1 VTRAGRQTAWTALRL
16 RSVAAAFLAVLTLTA
31 CAGIS
36 RQELDTLGSRVTP
49 AQIDFAELSDY
60 GYRAR
65 AAYRSEAEIRKAY
78 PRTTRVAEA
87 GQTGVRYF
95 LEQDDARKVQYIV
108 VRGTANKQNMHEDM
122 EARLLAD
129 QTIGI
134 PVHSGFDDDAQAVY
148 ADVKPYLKKGYAT
161 HVTGHSLGGAVG
173 SIIAIYAIE
182 DGHNVV
188 KVVTFGQPR
197 FTTAEGVKKLGFLPL
212 MRVVDENDVIPMLP
226 PSIIN
231 KAHGPYD
238 HVGPE
243 VILLEGPRYVYLTQH
258 DASRLAVGEFWRSM
272 GVADLPDHKMDN
284 YLKRLSSKTK
294 RAEEVAYNQREK
306 YTVKPARPPAKTAAT
321 Q

>member
-1 VTRAGRQTAWTALRL
+1 MTRAGRQTAWTALRL
-16 RSVAAAFLAVLTLTA
+16 RSLAGALVVALTLTA

-36 RQELDTLGSRVTP
+36 RQELDSLGSKVTP

-65 AAYRSEAEIRKAY
+65 AAYRSEEEIREAY
-78 PRTTRVAEA
+78 PRTTRIAGV

-95 LEQDDARKVQYIV
+95 LEQDDARKVQYLA

-122 EARLLAD
+122 EARLRPD
-129 QTIGI
+129 RRIGI
-134 PVHSGFDDDAQAVY
+134 PVHAGFDGDAQAVY

-182 DGHNVV
+182 DGHKVV

-197 FTTAEGVKKLGFLPL
+197 FTTVEGVKQLGFLPL

-226 PSIIN
+226 PSIHN

-238 HVGPE
+238 QVGPE

-258 DASRLAVGEFWRSM
+258 DASRLGVGEFWR
-272 GVADLPDHKMDN
+272 
-284 YLKRLSSKTK
+284 LSFIHI
-294 RAEEVAYNQREK
+294 
-306 YTVKPARPPAKTAAT
+306 
-321 Q
+321 